1 MYDLTNG
8 DEDKFYSVT
17 HFTFY
22 VLRMAKASLETFDGG
37 DFQEWRERLECYFCA
52 NDIGVVT
59 TSASAAEKTRVER
72 KMTAHLI
79 SHLSKTIYST
89 LKTLC
94 LPNSPADLKYSV
106 IAAKLEEHYRVK
118 SSRTTATHHFRQCV
132 QKPSESITDYS
143 LRLQRCA
150 VDCKF
155 GAYLDRALC
164 DQFVSGVR
172 VMAVRKVIL
181 SKPDD
186 QIKKFEDVFQLALTE
201 ETAGEFA
208 QTLEPEGER
217 LHKTSTRPKPSWKE
231 DKSKTQ
237 KTCFR
242 CGDSGHLANTC
253 RHKDKRCNYCH
264 KQGHL
269 ERVCRSKKD
278 KSCHH
283 LEEEDTTNSIGETAS
298 LFKLSYDATS
308 PKHGPLIVTVN
319 VNDVNIDMEL
329 DTGSGVT
336 VLTADAFKQVHGDL
350 SSLSKPSVILKGFS
364 GTAIKCLGET
374 TLPVSIAG
382 ESKNVLVRV
391 VENDGPSLLGRD
403 LLNIFTLPWKQLFAE
418 QVHRILGTVGLK
430 KEFPNLFDCSTLGK
444 VSHTRVKINVDCSNP
459 VFMKARTVP
468 FSIRE
473 KYDEA
478 LDKLEADG
486 VIRKVIHSDWASPT
500 VPVLKPDGSL
510 RICADY
516 SCTINKHSKL
526 EQYPLPT
533 IEEMMSKLQGGQ
545 RFSKLDL
552 SQAYHQLELHPDSCA
567 FTTINTHR
575 GLYEYVRLPFGIN
588 SAVSIFQRT
597 METILADLP
606 GCVVYVDDILVTG
619 KTDEEHSR
627 NLKAVMQRLEDF
639 GMRLKLEKCSFFQD
653 SVSYLGHTIT
663 ANGVAPSTAKVAD
676 LIAVTAP
683 STVSELQS
691 FIGSANYLRKFIS
704 NFAQLMAPLYALIKR
719 DAAWRWSKCEDDAF
733 NAVKDAL
740 GSAQV
745 LTHYSTDR
753 DLILQTDASGYGLGA
768 VLLQPDVNGD
778 IRPVAYASRVLNSA
792 EKNYSQ
798 IEREALSLVFGVQKF
813 RQYLLG
819 RRFIL
824 RTDHKPL
831 ISLFDPKQGVPVLT
845 SSRLKKWRLI
855 LSAYDYVIQHVSG
868 KQNVFADYLSRKP
881 TPGTATPEEQVDVQV
896 LLIDEEAV
904 LNADCVAKETKADPT
919 LSQVLKFVHGVW
931 PTEVSPELR
940 PYYNKRFALSV
951 STGVLI
957 LDSRVIV
964 PESLRPLLLRDLHSE
979 HSGIVRM
986 KRLARKYIWWPRL
999 DSDIE
1004 ETVSSC
1010 HICQSQAKCP
1020 PKVHGTWTWPSGPWK
1035 RLHIDFAGPYLG
1047 KMFLVI
1053 VDAHSKYL
1061 DVVPMTHATTSG
1073 VISALRQNFSIFG
1086 LPEHI
1091 VSDNGSQFTSADF
1104 QHFLSQNGIFHT
1116 KTAPG
1121 HPATNGLA
1129 ERYVGFFKSK
1139 MSALSSDDP
1148 PGDLSTRLSRFLFSY
1163 RSTPNSTGRSPAEL
1177 LTGRQ
1182 PRTRFDLLQPS
1193 TLREQVRTFEDN
1205 LDHSPRFAP
1214 GDPVF
1219 ALSFSAHTPKW
1230 VPAVVTTVISP
1241 MNYKVRV
1248 DETVWKRH
1256 RDQLRPRTIPAAMLP
1271 DVQLTGTAKP
1281 TEGVSADVPP
1291 TDKPTE
1297 GVSAVLP
1304 PAAQRHPSPPSSTT
1318 VSDKVIPSFSPSI
1331 DFSMESSTSSRPKR
1345 TIRKPGRYDD

>member
-186 QIKKFEDVFQLALTE
+186 QIKKF
-201 ETAGEFA
+201 
-208 QTLEPEGER
+208 
-217 LHKTSTRPKPSWKE
+217 
-231 DKSKTQ
+231 
-237 KTCFR
+237 
-242 CGDSGHLANTC
+242 
-253 RHKDKRCNYCH
+253 
-264 KQGHL
+264 
-269 ERVCRSKKD
+269 
-278 KSCHH
+278 
-283 LEEEDTTNSIGETAS
+283 
-298 LFKLSYDATS
+298 
-308 PKHGPLIVTVN
+308 
-319 VNDVNIDMEL
+319 
-329 DTGSGVT
+329 
-336 VLTADAFKQVHGDL
+336 
-350 SSLSKPSVILKGFS
+350 
-364 GTAIKCLGET
+364 
-374 TLPVSIAG
+374 
-382 ESKNVLVRV
+382 
-391 VENDGPSLLGRD
+391 
-403 LLNIFTLPWKQLFAE
+403 
-418 QVHRILGTVGLK
+418 
-430 KEFPNLFDCSTLGK
+430 
-444 VSHTRVKINVDCSNP
+444 
-459 VFMKARTVP
+459 
-468 FSIRE
+468 
-473 KYDEA
+473 
-478 LDKLEADG
+478 
-486 VIRKVIHSDWASPT
+486 
-500 VPVLKPDGSL
+500 
-510 RICADY
+510 
-516 SCTINKHSKL
+516 
-526 EQYPLPT
+526 
-533 IEEMMSKLQGGQ
+533 
-545 RFSKLDL
+545 
-552 SQAYHQLELHPDSCA
+552 
-567 FTTINTHR
+567 
-575 GLYEYVRLPFGIN
+575 
-588 SAVSIFQRT
+588 
-597 METILADLP
+597 
-606 GCVVYVDDILVTG
+606 
-619 KTDEEHSR
+619 
-627 NLKAVMQRLEDF
+627 
-639 GMRLKLEKCSFFQD
+639 
-653 SVSYLGHTIT
+653 
-663 ANGVAPSTAKVAD
+663 
-676 LIAVTAP
+676 
-683 STVSELQS
+683 
-691 FIGSANYLRKFIS
+691 
-704 NFAQLMAPLYALIKR
+704 
-719 DAAWRWSKCEDDAF
+719 
-733 NAVKDAL
+733 
-740 GSAQV
+740 
-745 LTHYSTDR
+745 
-753 DLILQTDASGYGLGA
+753 
-768 VLLQPDVNGD
+768 
-778 IRPVAYASRVLNSA
+778 
-792 EKNYSQ
+792 
-798 IEREALSLVFGVQKF
+798 
-813 RQYLLG
+813 
-819 RRFIL
+819 
-824 RTDHKPL
+824 
-831 ISLFDPKQGVPVLT
+831 
-845 SSRLKKWRLI
+845 
-855 LSAYDYVIQHVSG
+855 
-868 KQNVFADYLSRKP
+868 
-881 TPGTATPEEQVDVQV
+881 EEQVDVQV